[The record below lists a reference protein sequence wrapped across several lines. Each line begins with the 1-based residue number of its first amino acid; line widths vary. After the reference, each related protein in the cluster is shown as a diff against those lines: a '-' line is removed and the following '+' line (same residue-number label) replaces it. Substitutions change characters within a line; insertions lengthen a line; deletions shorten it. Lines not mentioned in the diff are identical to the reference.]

1 MNSTHDQVRL
11 VATKTVGLCKEEC
24 LIVKYSVLTCEAAVA
39 NGCRRAK
46 GAAHPAIS
54 PFTQAASY

>member
-1 MNSTHDQVRL
+1 MNNTHDQVRL
-11 VATKTVGLCKEEC
+11 LATKTVGVYKERC
-24 LIVKYSVLTCEAAVA
+24 LIVQCNTLTCEAAVA
-39 NGCRRAK
+39 NGCRIAT